1 MIGQTLL
8 HYRIIE
14 KLGEGGMGVVYKA
27 RDLHLDRFVA
37 VKILPPEVMSD
48 PVRRRRFVL
57 EAKAASALNHPG
69 IVVIHDID
77 EARGVHFIAMEY
89 LTGRTL
95 EQVLKEGPMSLPRSL
110 GYAARIAEALAA
122 AHTAGIVHRDLK
134 PSNVM
139 VTWEDRVKVFDFG
152 LAKLAADEGG
162 EAATTEEVTRTL
174 VTATGPGTV
183 MGTLSY
189 MSPEQARGEAL
200 DHRTDI
206 FSLGVVAYHMVSGRL
221 PFRGP
226 NAVSVLEQIL
236 HAPAPPLRDAC
247 PGAPEEVE
255 RTIDRAMAKDPGE
268 RFRDMHEMAAAL
280 RSLEEGAEN
289 PRAAAA
295 GRKAGAPRA
304 GRDRFPRRPAVAA
317 CIALLA
323 LLFVSPFRARVGP
336 EGPEARVPSRIRMAI
351 LPLLNVGARPENQEI
366 ADGLVE
372 VLAAR
377 FARIAQYHGNL
388 SVISP
393 ADIRAEG
400 ITGAAEARRAFG
412 VNLVLCGSVQVFGS
426 LVRVTFY
433 FADAVSL
440 RQIGGGDF
448 SASVFEMMGMDEE
461 IFDRALAILGLEPK
475 PEARRLAAA
484 GRTRVSGAY
493 AFYLPAEGLLSRHD
507 MPENLDRAIEL
518 FKKALA
524 EDPRYAL
531 AHAGLGEAYYW
542 KFKGSHDREWARL
555 ALASCEAAGALDDRL
570 APVYITRSMLH
581 TELEMPEQ
589 AVGELSAAIAIE
601 PANADVYRELGRAY
615 ESLKE
620 GGEAERA
627 FRKAIELAPDSW
639 SCHWELAV
647 HLYRH
652 SRYEDSAGEFLEV
665 IRLFPNHFRAYS
677 SLGGIRI
684 HQGRF
689 GEAEILLRKSLEI
702 RSTMQ
707 AGVNLAAAY
716 ILQGRAAEAVPVL
729 EQAARMKDATHQ
741 VWGNLGDACAL
752 TPGMEPKARPAYE
765 KAAGLAAEY
774 LELKPSDGAERATL
788 AFYLVRLGERERAL
802 AEIGRALK
810 TAPGDARVLFWA
822 ALVHEEAGERDR
834 ALELLS
840 GAVAGGFSPAIVE
853 ATSDLAGLRRD
864 PRYRGMMAE
873 NSGR

>member
-37 VKILPPEVMSD
+37 IKILPPEVTSD
-48 PVRRRRFVL
+48 PERRRRFVL

-69 IVVIHDID
+69 IIVIHDID

-89 LTGRTL
+89 VSGRTL
-95 EQVLKEGPMSLPRSL
+95 DRVMKEGPMPLPRSL
-110 GYAARIAEALAA
+110 GYAAGIAEALAA
-122 AHTAGIVHRDLK
+122 AHAAGIVHRDLK

-152 LAKLAADEGG
+152 LAKLSGGTGGGAA
-162 EAATTEEVTRTL
+162 ATEEVTRTL

-189 MSPEQARGEAL
+189 MSPEQARGQAL
-200 DHRTDI
+200 DYRTDI
-206 FSLGVVAYHMVSGRL
+206 FSLGVVAYHLVSGRL

-226 NAVSVLEQIL
+226 NALSVLEQIL
-236 HAPAPPLRDAC
+236 HAPAPPLRDTC

-255 RTIDRAMAKDPGE
+255 KTIDRAMAKNPEE

-280 RSLEEGAEN
+280 RSLEEAAEK
-289 PRAAAA
+289 PRAVAARQA
-295 GRKAGAPRA
+295 DASRA
-304 GRDRFPRRPAVAA
+304 GMGRFLRRPALAA

-336 EGPEARVPSRIRMAI
+336 EGPEARVPSKIRMAI
-351 LPLLNVGARPENQEI
+351 LPLLNIGARPESQEI

-372 VLAAR
+372 ILAAK

-426 LVRVTFY
+426 LVRVTIY
-433 FADAVSL
+433 CVDAVSL
-440 RQIGGGDF
+440 RQTGADSC

-461 IFDRALAILGLEPK
+461 IFDKALAMLGLDLK
-475 PEARRLAAA
+475 PEARRLVEA

-493 AFYLPAEGLLSRHD
+493 ALYLPAEGLLSRHD

-518 FKKALA
+518 FKKALS
-524 EDPRYAL
+524 EDPQYAL

-542 KFKGSHDREWARL
+542 KFRASPGPEWARM
-555 ALASCEAAGALDDRL
+555 ALTSCQAAQAIDDRL
-570 APVYITRSMLH
+570 ARVYITRSMLH
-581 TELEMPEQ
+581 TELGRPEQ
-589 AVGELSAAIAIE
+589 AVRELSSAIAIE
-601 PANADVYRELGRAY
+601 PANAEVHRELGRAY
-615 ESLKE
+615 ESLGK
-620 GGEAERA
+620 GGEAEGS

-647 HLYRH
+647 FLYRH
-652 SRYEDSAGEFLEV
+652 SRYEESAGEFLEV
-665 IRLFPNHFRAYS
+665 TRLFPNHFRAYS

-689 GEAEILLRKSLEI
+689 VEAERVLRKSLEI
-702 RSTMQ
+702 RPTMQ
-707 AGVNLAAAY
+707 ARVNLAAAY

-729 EQAARMKDATHQ
+729 EQAAGMKGAPHQ
-741 VWGNLGDACAL
+741 VWGNLGDACVL
-752 TPGMEPKARPAYE
+752 TPGMERKARPAYE
-765 KAAGLAAEY
+765 YAAKLAAEY
-774 LELKPSDGAERATL
+774 LKLKPSDGVERATL

-802 AEIGRALK
+802 AEIGRALE

-834 ALELLS
+834 ALELLA
-840 GAVAGGFSPAIVE
+840 GAVAGGYSRAIVE
-853 ATSDLAGLRRD
+853 ATS
-864 PRYRGMMAE
+864 
-873 NSGR
+873 